1 MVSVGPERKG
11 WEAEGWRAE
20 GVQVPSRH
28 TDEVTAAL
36 LGQEAWGVTWG
47 MAQQSERLSDRL
59 RRWHAPH
66 VDGMSRVDGPI
77 PM

>member
-1 MVSVGPERKG
+1 M
-11 WEAEGWRAE
+11 
-20 GVQVPSRH
+20 PSRH

-36 LGQEAWGVTWG
+36 LGQEAWGVIWG
-47 MAQQSERLSDRL
+47 MARQSDRLSDRL